1 MFGRFEADAVFAKTG
16 IEYERTL
23 TFETRIPDMAKSAST
38 QRLKPRKAPL
48 QRRSA
53 QTVEAVLEAAAR
65 ILETR
70 GLDGYTTNAVA
81 ERAGVSIGSLYQYF
95 PNRDALTVALIERET
110 AQLVADV
117 EAAALLEN
125 SRDSVQAMVRAS
137 VAHQMRRPVLA
148 RIIDME
154 ERRLPVDERNQRI
167 ADTIHAAL
175 VSALTE
181 KTQVPELDDVDRVAR
196 DLLAIV
202 RGMVDQAGERDERD
216 AAALEVRV
224 MRAVDGYVAQS
235 RRWTATNRYSVREAG
250 GATQGPA
257 LHQTCTS
264 FGICTSGLTS
274 AS

>member
-1 MFGRFEADAVFAKTG
+1 
-16 IEYERTL
+16 
-23 TFETRIPDMAKSAST
+23 MAKSAST

-53 QTVEAVLEAAAR
+53 QTVETVLEAAAR

-70 GLDGYTTNAVA
+70 GLEGYTTNAVA

-117 EAAALLEN
+117 EAASLLEN
-125 SRDSVQAMVRAS
+125 SRDCVQAMVRAS

-216 AAALEVRV
+216 AAALETRV

-235 RRWTATNRYSVREAG
+235 RRVDGSNA
-250 GATQGPA
+250 
-257 LHQTCTS
+257 
-264 FGICTSGLTS
+264 I
-274 AS
+274 